1 MAGLSWV
8 DSPSLRFVV
17 GFVVA
22 ISYTVGIVFLLLRVF
37 EWIFKLDIGDSL
49 YGTLYFSVGITI
61 VISLFMEGRAFLNN
75 WRKAALDAERLQ
87 KENARA
93 QYEALKNQV
102 NPHFLFNSLNALTQL
117 VYEDQDKAAT
127 FIKQLSEVYRY
138 VLDTREKEL
147 VTIDEELSFI
157 RSYLFLQQI
166 RFGQKLQISILV
178 DSKDTLLPPLAL
190 QILVENAIK
199 HNIIS
204 EEHPLHVRIYSESGF
219 LIVTNNLQ
227 KKLTLDVETSGV
239 GLANIRRRYEFLTK
253 EQIVVTEKDNQ
264 FTVKL
269 PFLKEGGKS

>member
-1 MAGLSWV
+1 M
-8 DSPSLRFVV
+8 
-17 GFVVA
+17 
-22 ISYTVGIVFLLLRVF
+22 GIVFVLLRVF

-49 YGTLYFSVGITI
+49 YGTLYFSAGITI

-93 QYEALKNQV
+93 QYDALKNQV

-178 DSKDTLLPPLAL
+178 DSRDTLLPPLAL

-204 EEHPLHVRIYSESGF
+204 E
-219 LIVTNNLQ
+219 
-227 KKLTLDVETSGV
+227 DCW
-239 GLANIRRRYEFLTK
+239 
-253 EQIVVTEKDNQ
+253 
-264 FTVKL
+264 
-269 PFLKEGGKS
+269 